1 MSPKRSRFR
10 QQQGLRLTLRFGVKV
25 PEGRSNTEHGED
37 SSCGKCSFH
46 SELLLKLQLE
56 SNPEALALVRA
67 AIERATELLHFSA
80 DQSRAI
86 VRSVDEALANVIRHA
101 YEGKTGQPIEV
112 TCRHLHRT
120 QDDVCATG
128 IEIVLED
135 SGAPPDPAKLKGR
148 CLDEVRPGGLGL
160 HFMRQCMDEV
170 VFSQEKGKNQLRL
183 VKYLAPA
190 APAVAPEGE

>member
-1 MSPKRSRFR
+1 
-10 QQQGLRLTLRFGVKV
+10 V
-25 PEGRSNTEHGED
+25 PGERTDSKLDAD
-37 SSCGKCSFH
+37 SSCGKCDFH

-67 AIERATELLHFSA
+67 AIERATELLHFPA

-101 YEGKTGQPIEV
+101 YQGQTGHPIEV

-120 QDDVCATG
+120 QNDVCTTG
-128 IEIVLED
+128 IEIVLQD
-135 SGAPPDPAKLKGR
+135 SGAPPDPAKMKGR
-148 CLDEVRPGGLGL
+148 CLEEVRPGGLGL

-170 VFSQEKGKNQLRL
+170 VFSRKKGKNQLRL
-183 VKYLAPA
+183 VKYLVPA